1 MDLVVK
7 IKKDVHTLLQTLQH
21 FNPKLGTIYEKNHYY
36 FSYFKMAR
44 RQRNRVRYDAAQLDA
59 IVSGQR
65 QRTCMDVSKKGYLSK
80 MKVMTAILNEMD
92 DAIREEAFE
101 LNEDKTAK
109 MHTGEAENIYMLILP
124 ISLNTA
130 MRLFAAIS

>member
-1 MDLVVK
+1 
-7 IKKDVHTLLQTLQH
+7 
-21 FNPKLGTIYEKNHYY
+21 
-36 FSYFKMAR
+36 MAR
-44 RQRNRVRYDAAQLDA
+44 RRRNRVRYDAAQLDA

-65 QRTCMDVSKKGYLSK
+65 QRTCMDVSRKGYLSK

-109 MHTGEAENIYMLILP
+109 MHTGEAAKIYMLTLP

-130 MRLFAAIS
+130 MRLFAVISVDETLPRKKKRVIRKF